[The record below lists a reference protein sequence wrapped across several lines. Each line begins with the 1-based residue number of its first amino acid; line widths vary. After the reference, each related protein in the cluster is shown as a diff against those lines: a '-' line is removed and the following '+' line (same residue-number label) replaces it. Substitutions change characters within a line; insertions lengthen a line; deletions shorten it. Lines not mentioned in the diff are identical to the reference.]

1 MLLLNYEGVTLQ
13 YIPIHQS
20 VGCPD
25 YIEQAKSIRFDFGYV
40 SQTVLLPTK
49 LRSLDLRV
57 LNMFNSRDYVST
69 PNWFTDS

>member
-25 YIEQAKSIRFDFGYV
+25 YIEQAKSI
-40 SQTVLLPTK
+40 
-49 LRSLDLRV
+49 
-57 LNMFNSRDYVST
+57 
-69 PNWFTDS
+69 